1 LSNNPTPAFSTT
13 DPERHPLRLP
23 RGSIRALLT
32 WLILGI
38 VAWDVTRP
46 VPDGDHGKQLDVLW
60 SECLIIALAGYF
72 TSRRFVSLPPDVLAK
87 LEMEGVLARDRS
99 VFHGPLMRLLL
110 VAAFAALGYYLYR
123 HGRLLESKATQ
134 VLGLASAF
142 LMGAVTRPI
151 LAWLFKGGGKRWGDL
166 WEDAKAI
173 SALLAVL
180 ACGVIQVA
188 DGPAALPE
196 WATSLTVWLVLF
208 YFGSR

>member
-1 LSNNPTPAFSTT
+1 MSDTPVPAYSAT

-46 VPDGDHGKQLDVLW
+46 VAEADRGKQLDVLW
-60 SECLIIALAGYF
+60 SECLIIALASYF
-72 TSRRFVSLPPDVLAK
+72 TSRRFVNLSP
-87 LEMEGVLARDRS
+87 EVLARLDKEGALAGDRS
-99 VFHGPLMRLLL
+99 VFHGPLMRFLL
-110 VAAFAALGYYLYR
+110 VGAFAFLGLYLFR
-123 HGRLLESKATQ
+123 EGRLLESKATQ

-142 LMGAVTRPI
+142 LVGAITRPV
-151 LAWLFKGGGKRWGDL
+151 LAWLFRGSARRWGEL
-166 WEDAKAI
+166 WEDGKAVL
-173 SALLAVL
+173 AVLAVL
-180 ACGVIQVA
+180 ACGAIQVA
-188 DGPAALPE
+188 DGPATLPD

>member
-1 LSNNPTPAFSTT
+1 MSEAPVPPFSTT

-32 WLILGI
+32 WMILGI

-46 VPDGDHGKQLDVLW
+46 VVPGDGDKALNVLW

-72 TSRRFVSLPPDVLAK
+72 TSRRFVSLPRDVLDR
-87 LEMEGVLARDRS
+87 LEAEGTLSHDRS
-99 VFHGPLMRLLL
+99 IFHGPGMRFLL
-110 VAAFAALGYYLYR
+110 VVAFAALGVYLYQE
-123 HGRLLESKATQ
+123 GRLHESKATQ

-142 LMGAVTRPI
+142 LLGAITRPV
-151 LAWLFKGGGKRWGDL
+151 LAWLFKSGGGRWGEI
-166 WEDAKAI
+166 WEDMKAI
-173 SALLAVL
+173 SALIAVL
-180 ACGVIQVA
+180 VCGIIHLA
-188 DGPAALPE
+188 EGPAALPE

>member
-1 LSNNPTPAFSTT
+1 MSEPPNPPFSTT

-32 WLILGI
+32 WMILGI

-46 VPDGDHGKQLDVLW
+46 IVEGEGDKSLNVLW

-72 TSRRFVSLPPDVLAK
+72 TSRRFVSLPRDVLDR
-87 LEMEGVLARDRS
+87 LEAEGALSHDRS
-99 VFHGPLMRLLL
+99 IFHGPGMRFLL
-110 VAAFAALGYYLYR
+110 VVAFTVLGVYLYNE
-123 HGRLLESKATQ
+123 GRLHESKATQ

-142 LMGAVTRPI
+142 LLGSITRPVM
-151 LAWLFKGGGKRWGDL
+151 AWLFKGGGSKWGDL

-173 SALLAVL
+173 SALTAVL
-180 ACGVIQVA
+180 VCGIIHMA
-188 DGPAALPE
+188 EGPSALPE